1 MWHEMSHGTDGEA
14 LPSVCGAKTSWP
26 PTNSTFIGVLSF
38 RTRGTRSIASLLAC
52 VNNGGFPRALL
63 VWTTRP
69 PRGSQRPTP
78 PRPRSVS
85 LLVAGPCPALHQSPR
100 QSAPR
105 AWQVDACPFV
115 TFLVSNVHRH
125 RVLVPFMQL
134 F

>member
-1 MWHEMSHGTDGEA
+1 M
-14 LPSVCGAKTSWP
+14 VVWP
-26 PTNSTFIGVLSF
+26 LSS
-38 RTRGTRSIASLLAC
+38 RVHITW
-52 VNNGGFPRALL
+52 VPRALL

-100 QSAPR
+100 QCATS

-115 TFLVSNVHRH
+115 TFWVSKVHRH
-125 RVLVPFMQL
+125 RVLVPFLQL
-134 F
+134 FDHGLEVLQLPLHALVRIEGVPLTLVRTTVA